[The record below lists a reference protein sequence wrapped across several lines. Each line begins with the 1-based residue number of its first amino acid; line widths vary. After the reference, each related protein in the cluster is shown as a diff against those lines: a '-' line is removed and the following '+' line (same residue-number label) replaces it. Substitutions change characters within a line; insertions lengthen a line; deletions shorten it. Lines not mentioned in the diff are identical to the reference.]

1 MDIANTTGQDTKYK
15 VTGTG
20 GGAPMDPHRHKEFRI
35 EEAVSWPVLAAG
47 SRVSYE
53 PKSEGPWTIY
63 FVVQNKGITVTA
75 RSPSD
80 RLTLMQSGGGFHV
93 QIN

>member
-20 GGAPMDPHRHKEFRI
+20 GGAPIDPHRTKEFRI
-35 EEAVSWPVLAAG
+35 EEAVSWPVLEAG
-47 SRVSYE
+47 SQVSYNL
-53 PKSEGPWTIY
+53 KSEGPWTVY
-63 FVVQNKGITVTA
+63 FFIQGKGITATA
-75 RSPSD
+75 KSPSD